1 MRILLALCATL
12 SFGCFSAHADEP
24 VRLVFDTDI
33 GNDVDDVLALGVI
46 HSLESR
52 GKCKLLA
59 VTVTKDNPKA
69 AAFVDAV
76 NTFYGRPDV
85 PIGAVR
91 DGATPEEGKFLK
103 LADAADD
110 GPLRYPHDLVS
121 GEDAP
126 EAVALLRQILVQQP
140 DQSVALAQVGFF
152 TNYARL
158 LQSPGDEIS
167 PLTGRALIKQKV
179 RVLSIMAGSFQT
191 IRDNNHYLEYNVIKD
206 IPSAQLLAEQWP
218 TPIVWSG
225 FEIGITAAYPA
236 ASIERDYNYTAH
248 HPLREAYYLYI
259 PPPHD
264 RPTWDLTSV
273 LYAVCADRDYFALS
287 APGQVEV
294 QDDGFTRF
302 TPKQNGRDRF
312 LILDEVRTARLR
324 EALVQL
330 SSQPPS
336 N

>member
-1 MRILLALCATL
+1 MRMLLLACL
-12 SFGCFSAHADEP
+12 SLVVAVSPLSGVEP
-24 VRLVFDTDI
+24 VRLIFDTDI

-46 HSLESR
+46 HSLQTR
-52 GKCKLLA
+52 GDCELLA

-85 PIGAVR
+85 PVGAVR
-91 DGATPEEGKFLK
+91 NGVTPQEGKFLK
-103 LADAADD
+103 LADAQDD
-110 GPLRYPHDLVS
+110 GKVRYPHDLVS
-121 GEDAP
+121 GQDAP
-126 EAVALLRQILVQQP
+126 EAVSLLRQILARQP

-152 TNYARL
+152 TNYCRL
-158 LQSPGDEIS
+158 LQSPADEHS
-167 PLTGRALIKQKV
+167 PLTGRELIAQKV
-179 RVLSIMAGSFQT
+179 QLLSIMAGSFQT
-191 IRDNNHYLEYNVIKD
+191 IRDGNHYIEYNVKMD
-206 IPSAQLLAEQWP
+206 IPSAKLLAEQWP

-236 ASIERDYNYTAH
+236 TSIERDYEYVAH
-248 HPLREAYYLYI
+248 HPLKEAYYLYN

-273 LYAVCADRDYFALS
+273 LYAVCPDRDYFALS
-287 APGQVEV
+287 APGTVEV
-294 QDDGFTRF
+294 EDDGFTRF
-302 TPKQNGRDRF
+302 TPKQGGRDRF

-330 SSQPPS
+330 SSQPPQQ
-336 N
+336 